1 MSKRIAV
8 VVALVAAFSGT
19 AAAAIAMWP
28 DRTPEASTSSSAART
43 ATQGEGGDPVD
54 RSATARSTAD
64 GALPPPAGSA
74 APSTPAPSPRIAAA
88 KAVDARFALQPLP
101 PEPPVRA
108 HLKKP
113 PAAGIVF
120 DVDTGEVLWARRAGI
135 PRPIA
140 SLTKMMTALIVAARY
155 PPGERVLIT
164 RNAAHTAGSAT
175 GLLPQGRRVPLEALM
190 QALIMI
196 SANDA
201 AVALA
206 EHVAGTVPVF
216 VKRMNSTAQAMGLG
230 CTRFSTPNGL
240 KDRGNYSCPLD
251 IAALARADLANPR
264 IARIAATQ
272 RARPQFPIKG
282 HRMHLANNHYFLT
295 HGLRGLPAAAV
306 TGLKTGFT
314 DAAGRCYVTTARLGS
329 RHLGVVLLDSPD
341 PLRQV
346 PRLLAAGFVAAG
358 VRSASP

>member
-8 VVALVAAFSGT
+8 VVALVAAFGGT
-19 AAAAIAMWP
+19 AAVAIAMWP
-28 DRTPEASTSSSAART
+28 DRTPEASTPSSGAGT
-43 ATQGEGGDPVD
+43 ATQAKGGGPVEEAASSD
-54 RSATARSTAD
+54 AIAD
-64 GALPPPAGSA
+64 GSPRSRAGQVTPPPAE
-74 APSTPAPSPRIAAA
+74 PPRIGVTKVPGAT
-88 KAVDARFALQPLP
+88 FTLQPLP
-101 PEPPVRA
+101 AEPPVHV
-108 HLKKP
+108 HLRKP
-113 PAAGIVF
+113 PAAGVLF
-120 DVDTGEVLWARRAGI
+120 DIDTGEVLWARRATI

-140 SLTKMMTALIVAARY
+140 SLTKMMTALMIAERDS
-155 PPGERVLIT
+155 PGERVLIS

-206 EHVAGTVPVF
+206 EHVAGTVPAF
-216 VKRMNSTAQAMGLG
+216 VKQMNATAQAMGLG

-240 KDRGNYSCPLD
+240 KDRDNYSCPVD
-251 IAALARADLANPR
+251 IAALARADLENPR

-272 RARPQFPIKG
+272 RARPRFPIKG
-282 HRMHLANNHYFLT
+282 HRMHLANNHYFLS
-295 HGLRGLPAAAV
+295 HGLRGLPAATV

-358 VRSASP
+358 VRSPSR

>member
-8 VVALVAAFSGT
+8 VVALVAAFGGT
-19 AAAAIAMWP
+19 AAVAIAMWP
-28 DRTPEASTSSSAART
+28 DRTPESSPASSGAL
-43 ATQGEGGDPVD
+43 TQAERSGLVEEGGSDG
-54 RSATARSTAD
+54 ATAD
-64 GALPPPAGSA
+64 GSVRSRAGDA
-74 APSTPAPSPRIAAA
+74 TPAPPGSPPRIAVTKVPGAT
-88 KAVDARFALQPLP
+88 FTLQPLP
-101 PEPPVRA
+101 AEPPVRV
-108 HLKKP
+108 HLRKP
-113 PAAGIVF
+113 PAAGVLF
-120 DVDTGEVLWARRAGI
+120 DIDTGEVLWARRATI

-140 SLTKMMTALIVAARY
+140 SLTKMMTALVIAERY
-155 PPGERVLIT
+155 SPKERVLIT
-164 RNAAHTAGSAT
+164 RNAARTAGSAT
-175 GLLPQGRRVPLEALM
+175 GLLPQGRRVPLEALI

-206 EHVAGTVPVF
+206 EHVADTVPAF
-216 VKRMNSTAQAMGLG
+216 VKQMNATARAMGLG

-240 KDRGNYSCPLD
+240 KDRDNYSCPTD
-251 IAALARADLANPR
+251 IAALARADLENPR

-272 RARPQFPIKG
+272 RARPRFPIKG
-282 HRMHLANNHYFLT
+282 HRMHLTNNHYFLS
-295 HGLRGLPAAAV
+295 HGLRGLPAATV

-358 VRSASP
+358 VRSTSP